1 MKELIQKLKETQN
14 LSKEEWISL
23 IANRSVE
30 LSDYLFAQAREVRHQ
45 YYGKEIY
52 VRGLIEFTNYCKND
66 CFYCGIRK
74 SNANTTRYRLTKED
88 ILTCCKSGYTLGFRT
103 FVLPT
108 LVFVISSLRSRV
120 LILTAPSHFPL
131 VKNLTRAIRHYLKLV
146 QTVIFCA
153 MRHLTPC
160 ITKNCIRLL

>member
-1 MKELIQKLKETQN
+1 MIQKLMKELIQKLKETQN

-23 IANRSVE
+23 IENRSVE

-74 SNANTTRYRLTKED
+74 SNANTTRYRLTKEG
-88 ILTCCKSGYTLGFRT
+88 ILTCCKSGYKLGFRT
-103 FVLPT
+103 FVLQGGEDGYFTDSRLCDIVSSIKSSYPDCAIT
-108 LVFVISSLRSRV
+108 LSVGEKSYESYQALFE
-120 LILTAPSHFPL
+120 
-131 VKNLTRAIRHYLKLV
+131 VKS
-146 QTVIFCA
+146 
-153 MRHLTPC
+153 
-160 ITKNCIRLL
+160 

>member
-14 LSKEEWISL
+14 LSKKEWISL
-23 IANRSVE
+23 IENRSVE

-74 SNANTTRYRLTKED
+74 SNANTPRYRLTKED
-88 ILTCCKSGYTLGFRT
+88 IL
-103 FVLPT
+103 
-108 LVFVISSLRSRV
+108 
-120 LILTAPSHFPL
+120 
-131 VKNLTRAIRHYLKLV
+131 
-146 QTVIFCA
+146 
-153 MRHLTPC
+153 
-160 ITKNCIRLL
+160 RLLQAAIEDENFEMDIYDDSTVHNTAHKIIYKNIKLEKETKRKAKIKN